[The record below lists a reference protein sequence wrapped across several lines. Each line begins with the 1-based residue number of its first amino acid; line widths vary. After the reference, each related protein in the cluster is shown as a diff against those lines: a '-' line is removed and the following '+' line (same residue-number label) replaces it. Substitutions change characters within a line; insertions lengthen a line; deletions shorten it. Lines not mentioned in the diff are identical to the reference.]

1 MPVMSMITDALT
13 RRGSATLAWLRGW
26 QRLIRFT
33 AQATVEAL
41 SPSTYNTATRS
52 VVQKQIYFTA
62 WQILPGFTLFSAI
75 LSFVLIQIVV
85 DTARNYGFAQHALEA
100 SVRILVMEIL
110 PLLTALFV
118 GLRSGAA
125 INTEV
130 ALMIVH
136 NEMKAIEE
144 AGVDPMRFEFIPRV
158 IGGVISVLAL
168 TAMASALALLLAYV
182 AVYGLQ
188 YWNLHEFNRVM
199 SNIFDLPAIILLWTK
214 VLAFGLAVT
223 VIPIS
228 EGLAAPPGKLFFVP
242 ISVLRGMVRLFFVLM
257 LLEVISLA
265 LKYI

>member
-1 MPVMSMITDALT
+1 MEPAPTNTLLV
-13 RRGSATLAWLRGW
+13 RRGTALLAWLRSW
-26 QRLIRFT
+26 RRLGRFT
-33 AQATVEAL
+33 AVAIVEAL
-41 SPSTYNTATRS
+41 TPATYNSATRS

-62 WQILPGFTLFSAI
+62 WQILPGFTLFSAV

-85 DTARNYGFAQHALEA
+85 NAAREYGVAEHALEV
-100 SVRILVMEIL
+100 SVRLLVLEIL

-130 ALMIVH
+130 ALMNVH
-136 NEMKAIEE
+136 NEIKALEE

-158 IGGVISVLAL
+158 IGGAISVLAL
-168 TAMASALALLLAYV
+168 TATVSTLALVLAYI
-182 AVYGLQ
+182 AVYGFQL
-188 YWNLHEFNRVM
+188 WSLPDFNRVM
-199 SNIFDLPAIILLWTK
+199 SYVFDLPAIALLWAK
-214 VLAFGLAVT
+214 VFAFGIAVT

-228 EGLAAPPGKLFFVP
+228 EGLSAPARLFFAP

-257 LLEVISLA
+257 LVEVISLA